1 MIGRGSEATSG
12 RSAAASRREPGA
24 RVRRVSK
31 AARTG
36 AGAPRRIEGA
46 LDGSGLKIAIVASR
60 FNEFLG
66 DRLLAGAL
74 AALEAR
80 GVRPAD
86 LTIVR
91 VPGAFE
97 IPTAAAY
104 LARSRR
110 YDAVIGI
117 GAVLRGETPHFEW
130 VAGEAARGVAR
141 IGIETGV
148 PVLFGVLTTNTMEQA
163 LDRSGGKLGNRGA
176 DAALAAIE
184 MARLARTL
192 RQEGRS

>member
-1 MIGRGSEATSG
+1 ARGAGT
-12 RSAAASRREPGA
+12 
-24 RVRRVSK
+24 
-31 AARTG
+31 AARRKAPAQTT
-36 AGAPRRIEGA
+36 ARTADTPRRIEGA
-46 LDGSGLKIAIVASR
+46 LDGTGLAIAIVSSR
-60 FNEFLG
+60 FNELLG
-66 DRLLAGAL
+66 DRLLEGAL
-74 AALEAR
+74 AALEER

-86 LTIVR
+86 VTIVR

-97 IPTAAAY
+97 IPTVAAT

-130 VAGEAARGVAR
+130 VAGEAARGLAR

-148 PVLFGVLTTNTMEQA
+148 PVLFCVLTTNTMEQA
-163 LDRSGGKLGNRGA
+163 MDRSGGKLGNRGA

-184 MARLARTL
+184 MARLTRTL
-192 RQEGRS
+192 RREGRRS

>member
-1 MIGRGSEATSG
+1 MIARRAKTAV
-12 RSAAASRREPGA
+12 RS
-24 RVRRVSK
+24 
-31 AARTG
+31 

-46 LDGSGLKIAIVASR
+46 LDGRGLAIAIVASR
-60 FNEFLG
+60 FNELLG
-66 DRLLAGAL
+66 DRLLQGAL
-74 AALEAR
+74 GALEEG

-86 LTIVR
+86 VTIVR

-97 IPTAAAY
+97 IPTAAAT

-130 VAGEAARGVAR
+130 VAGEAARGIAQ

-163 LDRSGGKLGNRGA
+163 MDRSGGKLGNRGA

-184 MARLARTL
+184 MGRLTRTL
-192 RQEGRS
+192 RRGGRS

>member
-1 MIGRGSEATSG
+1 MI
-12 RSAAASRREPGA
+12 ASRRTP
-24 RVRRVSK
+24 RTTSRRKV
-31 AARTG
+31 AAET
-36 AGAPRRIEGA
+36 PRRIEGA
-46 LDGSGLKIAIVASR
+46 IDGAGLSIAIVAAR

-74 AALEAR
+74 AALEER

-86 LTIVR
+86 VTIVR

-97 IPTAAAY
+97 IPTAAGY

-130 VAGEAARGVAR
+130 VAGEAARGVAQ
-141 IGIETGV
+141 IGMETGV
-148 PVLFGVLTTNTMEQA
+148 PVLFGVLTVNTMEQA
-163 LDRSGGKLGNRGA
+163 MDRSGGKLGNRGA
-176 DAALAAIE
+176 DAALAAVE
-184 MARLARTL
+184 MARLTRTL
-192 RQEGRS
+192 RKEGRA

>member
-1 MIGRGSEATSG
+1 VIARRARTAT
-12 RSAAASRREPGA
+12 RSSA
-24 RVRRVSK
+24 RT
-31 AARTG
+31 AARTNI
-36 AGAPRRIEGA
+36 PRRIEGA
-46 LDGSGLKIAIVASR
+46 LDGSGLAIAIVASR
-60 FNEFLG
+60 FNQFLG
-66 DRLLAGAL
+66 DRLLEGAL
-74 AALEAR
+74 AALEER
-80 GVRPAD
+80 GVCPAD
-86 LTIVR
+86 VTIVR

-97 IPTAAAY
+97 IPTAAAT

-117 GAVLRGETPHFEW
+117 GAVVRGETPHFEW
-130 VAGEAARGVAR
+130 VAGEAARGIAR

-184 MARLARTL
+184 MARLARAL
-192 RQEGRS
+192 GRERRRS